1 MDWGVITAVVA
12 AIFAALGIG
21 IGLFMSK
28 FFSGKEEKNQ
38 VSAVEERI
46 EGIADRIS
54 ETAKRVNEKLE
65 TLREESLAELKR
77 EIASLEEDVK
87 RLKREVATLPLSAG
101 SLEAIEKAEKLL
113 REIEFTLPAVDSSLL
128 TQIKDNLIILR
139 NDVQSLLQ
147 LEKEKEEKASQIPDL
162 EGVLFSVNSALE
174 LSRKINAALVKS
186 ELLTLAAS
194 IKGDLKGDVV
204 KELDDQAL
212 NSKELVLLLEG
223 VKKELEGVAK

>member
-21 IGLFMSK
+21 IGLFMSR

-54 ETAKRVNEKLE
+54 ETAKRVNERLE

-101 SLEAIEKAEKLL
+101 SLEAIERAEKLL
-113 REIEFTLPAVDSSLL
+113 REIDFTLPAVDSTLL

-139 NDVQSLLQ
+139 NDLQSLIQ
-147 LEKEKEEKASQIPDL
+147 LEKEKEEKASQVPDL
-162 EGVLFSVNSALE
+162 EGLLFSVNSALE

-194 IKGDLKGDVV
+194 IKGDLKEDVV

-223 VKKELEGVAK
+223 VKKELEGVTK